1 MANSINL
8 VAFGTFGNPN
18 GFKQTFFVGNQNLAK
33 SIKTF
38 DLNTNAIKLF
48 ANSRIYSIRKE
59 NTNGFNAIAYSLY
72 TYAKEQNSERS
83 GTFIGSSIL
92 YTNKIAKEEITISQL
107 NEFHNQLVNKNVSN
121 NTISVNHS
129 DKFIVGLPKDFNK
142 IEFNLREIENL
153 NFSQNI
159 EKNLVVFCNVNE
171 NNLKYFFEK
180 SIDLLNAYNT
190 IYFTDSNEVG
200 EFVLQKGIFKIIQ
213 NFGEK
218 KDFEIEINNL
228 IEERKRK
235 RDLSISEFEKEIQKI
250 NEDRNK
256 TIQDFVTMI
265 QQNEKTHSDNDRIIK
280 ESNEDIKRIAQFYD
294 DFTQKTSGLIN
305 KLRYNDGKLDEV
317 IQIHNNNKNLFN
329 NSVGELKRPNY
340 IPNIPKP
347 KPKSNLQTSNSQQN
361 LENANGQKKNS
372 EKGRVKFN
380 IYKIAT
386 FILTIFLIA
395 TWVYII
401 FIKPELELES
411 IQDQEQTSS
420 EPVEHIPTSEKA
432 KIQEE
437 LIPASNSYLNEK
449 DYRILAKKLL
459 YNQKIEDI
467 VNIIFDKNPYT
478 IKDHYKN
485 QEILYA
491 KRLLELNKNCF
502 EEKNGSNYFIKDTI
516 RMIPNYL
523 VK

>member
-250 NEDRNK
+250 NEVVADLNQRTNDLYYSYLENK
-256 TIQDFVTMI
+256 T
-265 QQNEKTHSDNDRIIK
+265 EKTAT
-280 ESNEDIKRIAQFYD
+280 ENE
-294 DFTQKTSGLIN
+294 
-305 KLRYNDGKLDEV
+305 
-317 IQIHNNNKNLFN
+317 
-329 NSVGELKRPNY
+329 
-340 IPNIPKP
+340 
-347 KPKSNLQTSNSQQN
+347 
-361 LENANGQKKNS
+361 
-372 EKGRVKFN
+372 
-380 IYKIAT
+380 
-386 FILTIFLIA
+386 
-395 TWVYII
+395 
-401 FIKPELELES
+401 
-411 IQDQEQTSS
+411 
-420 EPVEHIPTSEKA
+420 
-432 KIQEE
+432 
-437 LIPASNSYLNEK
+437 
-449 DYRILAKKLL
+449 
-459 YNQKIEDI
+459 
-467 VNIIFDKNPYT
+467 
-478 IKDHYKN
+478 
-485 QEILYA
+485 
-491 KRLLELNKNCF
+491 
-502 EEKNGSNYFIKDTI
+502 
-516 RMIPNYL
+516 
-523 VK
+523 

>member
-121 NTISVNHS
+121 NTITVNHS

-153 NFSQNI
+153 NFGQNI

-180 SIDLLNAYNT
+180 SIDLLNVYNT

-200 EFVLQKGIFKIIQ
+200 EFVVQKGIFKIIQ

-235 RDLSISEFEKEIQKI
+235 RNLSISEFEKEIQRI
-250 NEDRNK
+250 NEDKNR

-280 ESNEDIKRIAQFYD
+280 ESNEKIKRIAQFYD

-305 KLRYNDGKLDEV
+305 KLRYNDGNLDEV

-329 NSVGELKRPNY
+329 NSVGELKTPNY
-340 IPNIPKP
+340 IANIPKP
-347 KPKSNLQTSNSQQN
+347 KPKSNLQTSSPQQI
-361 LENANGQKKNS
+361 LENTNGQKKNT
-372 EKGRVKFN
+372 EKARAKLN
-380 IYKIAT
+380 IYKITT
-386 FILTIFLIA
+386 FILTFFLIA
-395 TWVYII
+395 SWVYII
-401 FIKPELELES
+401 FIKPGLESES
-411 IQDQEQTSS
+411 IQNEEQVQIAPLEENKIIHSEFETEDLNPKPSS
-420 EPVEHIPTSEKA
+420 N
-432 KIQEE
+432 
-437 LIPASNSYLNEK
+437 LLEK
-449 DYRILAKKLL
+449 DYRALAKKLK
-459 YNQKIEDI
+459 YNLKLNE
-467 VNIIFDKNPYT
+467 VVKIIFKNNTTEIENIYL
-478 IKDHYKN
+478 N
-485 QEILYA
+485 QQGLYSLHIL
-491 KRLLELNKNCF
+491 KLNKECF
-502 EEKNGSNYFIKDTI
+502 TEKEGEQYFTKDTI
-516 RMIPNYL
+516 RNIPIY
-523 VK
+523 KK